1 MRGWKRIAEQVVT
14 GILIPAMACSA
25 YSFIVS
31 RDLINGMLF
40 GAMVGAIL
48 GGPLC
53 IPVLLAINLQ
63 RTWRAVPLLA
73 TAATIGVALQI
84 ALLGA
89 LGRIPAEIAAI
100 LDFFWIVPA
109 LVGTLAALIL
119 KLWETRHESDH

>member
-1 MRGWKRIAEQVVT
+1 
-14 GILIPAMACSA
+14 MACGA
-25 YSFIVS
+25 YGFIVS

-53 IPVLLAINLQ
+53 IPVLLAIKLQ
-63 RTWRAVPLLA
+63 RIWRAVPLLA
-73 TAATIGVALQI
+73 AAAAIGVALQI

-89 LGRIPAEIAAI
+89 LGRIPAEVAAV

-119 KLWETRHESDH
+119 KVWETRHESDH